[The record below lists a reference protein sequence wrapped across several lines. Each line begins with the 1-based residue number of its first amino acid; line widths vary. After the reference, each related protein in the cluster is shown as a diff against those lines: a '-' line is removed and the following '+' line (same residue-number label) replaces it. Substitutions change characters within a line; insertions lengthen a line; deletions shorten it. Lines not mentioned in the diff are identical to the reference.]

1 MDGHSEF
8 VIYSD
13 FREGYLTQTNPS
25 VWHYSDEFAIR
36 YETEKEVRTAAARR
50 SGDDAQAGRLVQ
62 VDGTTEFEPLGK
74 IDKAPPGSW
83 IVTIADVRTPGRLY
97 YLMSGGRVV
106 KMSTSADDAKG
117 YKLER
122 DAKKA
127 VDAINIGLQLS
138 AKAQQKT
145 AQVLSFPV
153 A

>member
-1 MDGHSEF
+1 MDGHNEF
-8 VIYSD
+8 AVYSD
-13 FREGYLTQTNPS
+13 FREGFLTQTNPS
-25 VWHYSDEFAIR
+25 VWHYSAECAIR
-36 YETEKEVRTAAARR
+36 FETEKDVRAAAARR
-50 SGDDAQAGRLVQ
+50 HLDEAQAGRLVQ

-83 IVTIADVRTPGRLY
+83 IVTITDVRTPGRLY

-127 VDAINIGLQLS
+127 VDAINTGLQLS

-145 AQVLSFPV
+145 AQVLSFP
-153 A
+153 AS